1 MPGAPNASA
10 SKKRRVLDIQRT
22 VFSPTLAEAQIAYS
36 SSALRQR
43 SLAHTA
49 YNWLL
54 MWAQASSAFLLAGCN
69 VVPGQFDS
77 VCFVCSD
84 PVPVWLCE
92 SIIVD
97 VTAKSSRLWSAKT
110 PNIDP
115 MSHDA
120 LCALCALDVTRTAV
134 FCKQGYLRAQR
145 IGYTLWLRQQRALGC
160 KMFPIEVHASDSPG
174 MPRC

>member
-36 SSALRQR
+36 TSALRQR
-43 SLAHTA
+43 SVAHTA
-49 YNWLL
+49 CNRLL

-120 LCALCALDVTRTAV
+120 LCALDVTRTAV

-145 IGYTLWLRQQRALGC
+145 IGYMLWLRQQRALGC
-160 KMFPIEVHASDSPG
+160 KMFSIEVHASDSPG